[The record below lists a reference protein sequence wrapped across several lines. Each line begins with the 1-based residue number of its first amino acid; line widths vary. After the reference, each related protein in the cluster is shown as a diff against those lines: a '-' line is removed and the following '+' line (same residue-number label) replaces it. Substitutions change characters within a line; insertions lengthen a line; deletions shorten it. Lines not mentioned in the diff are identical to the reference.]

1 MAPRPVPRLELS
13 DVTKAYGPLVA
24 VDGVSLAVAPG
35 EVHAV
40 LGENGAGKSTLM
52 KILYGVV
59 QADAGRVLWD
69 GEPVAITTP
78 TAARRLGIGMVFQHF
93 SLFPS
98 LTVLEN
104 LVVSLPAGRSA
115 AAIATAAEALAG
127 QHGLAVDLRRTVD
140 TLSVGE
146 RQRVEIVRCLLQDP
160 RLIILDEPTSVLTP
174 QAVEELFALLRA
186 LAGSGCS
193 ILYVSHKLHEV
204 RALCDSATILRRGR
218 VVDRVDPRGE
228 TDASLAERMLGSV
241 VPPPSRRVGAATPRD
256 RLAVRGLDRP
266 AETAHGVA
274 LRDVDLTVRAGEI
287 LGIAGIAGNGQAEL
301 LEAISGEWRGPAEAV
316 MIEGAPAGALGPVER
331 RRLGLVAIPE
341 ERLGHGAVPS
351 MTLADNALLTTAHRG
366 LVRHG
371 LIDRRAAAAEATRCI
386 RDFDVRSGTPRT
398 TAQALSGGNLQKF
411 IVGRELSQ
419 APGVVVAHQPTWGI
433 DVGAAAAIY
442 TALAAMRDAGAAIL
456 LVSEDLD
463 ELFAV
468 CDRIAVLSAGRLS
481 PPVPIGEATVE
492 AIGRLMADGSHHP
505 SPAAG
510 VSHAVHA

>member
-1 MAPRPVPRLELS
+1 MAPPPVPRLELT
-13 DVTKAYGPLVA
+13 DVTKAYGSLVA
-24 VDGVSLAVAPG
+24 VDAVSLAVAPG

-59 QADAGRVLWD
+59 QADAGRLSWE
-69 GEPVAITTP
+69 GEAVAITKP
-78 TAARRLGIGMVFQHF
+78 TVARGLGIGMVFQHF

-104 LVVSLPAGRSA
+104 LVVSLPGGRSSA
-115 AAIATAAEALAG
+115 SIATAAGALAG
-127 QHGLAVDLRRTVD
+127 RHGLAVDLDRMVD

-174 QAVEELFALLRA
+174 QAVEELFALLRG
-186 LAGSGCS
+186 LAASGCS

-241 VPPPSRRVGAATPRD
+241 VPPPPRRAASTAARE
-256 RLAVRGLDRP
+256 RLTIGGLHRP
-266 AETAHGVA
+266 AETPHGVA
-274 LRDVDLTVRAGEI
+274 LRDVELTVRAGEI

-301 LEAISGEWRGPAEAV
+301 LEAISGEWRGRAAAV
-316 MIEGAPAGALGPVER
+316 AIDGVPAGGLGPVER
-331 RRLGLVAIPE
+331 RRLGLVYVPE
-341 ERLGHGAVPS
+341 ERLGHGAVPA
-351 MTLADNALLTTAHRG
+351 MTLADNALLTTGHRG

-371 LIDRRAAAAEATRCI
+371 LIDRRAAAAEATSCI
-386 RDFDVRSGTPRT
+386 REFDVRSGTPRT
-398 TAQALSGGNLQKF
+398 AAGALSGGNLQKF

-442 TALAAMRDAGAAIL
+442 TALAAMRDGGAAIL
-456 LVSEDLD
+456 IVSEDLD
-463 ELFAV
+463 ELFAIS
-468 CDRIAVLSAGRLS
+468 DRIAVLAAGRLS
-481 PPVPIGEATVE
+481 PPMATGAATVE
-492 AIGRLMADGSHHP
+492 TIGRLMARDGHHP
-505 SPAAG
+505 LPAPGASDAAH
-510 VSHAVHA
+510 V

>member
-1 MAPRPVPRLELS
+1 MAPRPVPRLELA

-59 QADAGRVLWD
+59 KADAGTVRWN
-69 GEPVAITTP
+69 GEPVTIATP

-104 LVVSLPAGRSA
+104 LVVSLPGGRSA
-115 AAIATAAEALAG
+115 SAIAAAATALAG
-127 QHGLAVDLRRTVD
+127 RHGLAVDLHRTVE

-174 QAVEELFALLRA
+174 QAVEELFVLLRA
-186 LAGSGCS
+186 LSASGCS

-204 RALCDSATILRRGR
+204 RALCDTATILRRGH

-228 TDASLAERMLGSV
+228 TDASLAERMLGTV
-241 VPPPSRRVGAATPRD
+241 TAPPPRRGGAAATRD
-256 RLAVRGLDRP
+256 RLVLRGLDRP
-266 AETAHGVA
+266 ADTAHAVA
-274 LRDVDLTVRAGEI
+274 LRAVGITVRSGEI
-287 LGIAGIAGNGQAEL
+287 FGIAGIAGNGQAEL

-316 MIEGAPAGALGPVER
+316 AIDGVPAGDLGPVER

-341 ERLGHGAVPS
+341 ERLGHGAVPAMS
-351 MTLADNALLTTAHRG
+351 LADNALLTTAHRG

-371 LIDRRAAAAEATRCI
+371 LIDRRAAAAVATRCI
-386 RDFDVRSGTPRT
+386 EDYDVRSGTPRT
-398 TAQALSGGNLQKF
+398 VAQALSGGNLQKF

-419 APGVVVAHQPTWGI
+419 APGIVVAHQPTWGI

-442 TALAAMRDAGAAIL
+442 AALAAMRDGGAAIL

-468 CDRIAVLSAGRLS
+468 CDRIAVLYAGRLS
-481 PPVPIGEATVE
+481 PPLDIGAATVE
-492 AIGRLMADGSHHP
+492 TIGRLMADGGRHLP
-505 SPAAG
+505 PPAGA
-510 VSHAVHA
+510 SHAVHA

>member
-1 MAPRPVPRLELS
+1 MALRPVPRLELS
-13 DVTKAYGPLVA
+13 DVTKAYGSLVA

-59 QADAGRVLWD
+59 QADAGRVMWN
-69 GEPVAITTP
+69 GEPVTIATP

-115 AAIATAAEALAG
+115 AAIAAAATALAG

-186 LAGSGCS
+186 LAASGCS

-241 VPPPSRRVGAATPRD
+241 VPPPPRRAGAAAVRD
-256 RLAVRGLDRP
+256 RLVLRGLDRP
-266 AETAHGVA
+266 ADTPHAVA
-274 LRDVDLTVRAGEI
+274 LRAIDLAVRAGEI
-287 LGIAGIAGNGQAEL
+287 LGIAGIDGNGQKQLA
-301 LEAISGEWRGPAEAV
+301 EAIAGQRAASAGSVLVEGKPVDRLDVGARTRAGLRYLTDDRLSEGTVGTFPISLNLLLKRIGAAPYWSGG
-316 MIEGAPAGALGPVER
+316 VER
-331 RRLGLVAIPE
+331 PHEIATHAEELVK
-341 ERLGHGAVPS
+341 RY
-351 MTLADNALLTTAHRG
+351 
-366 LVRHG
+366 
-371 LIDRRAAAAEATRCI
+371 
-386 RDFDVRSGTPRT
+386 DVRTPSIET
-398 TAQALSGGNLQKF
+398 PIGKLSGGNIQK
-411 IVGRELSQ
+411 VLLAREL
-419 APGVVVAHQPTWGI
+419 ADGARVVVFNKPTYGLDVQNIRASRRRIRDIAGQGI
-433 DVGAAAAIY
+433 AV
-442 TALAAMRDAGAAIL
+442 L
-456 LVSEDLD
+456 LISTELD
-463 ELFAV
+463 ELIELS
-468 CDRIAVLSAGRLS
+468 DRIAVMARGRLAGI
-481 PPVPIGEATVE
+481 VGNDEGARLRVGELMIG
-492 AIGRLMADGSHHP
+492 
-505 SPAAG
+505 AA
-510 VSHAVHA
+510 S

>member
-1 MAPRPVPRLELS
+1 MTPRAVPRLELN
-13 DVTKAYGPLVA
+13 DVTKAYGSLVA
-24 VDGVSLAVAPG
+24 VDAVSLAVAPG

-59 QADAGRVLWD
+59 HADAGRVLWD
-69 GEPVAITTP
+69 GEPVTIDTP

-104 LVVSLPAGRSA
+104 LVVSLPGGRSA
-115 AAIATAAEALAG
+115 AAIAEAAAALAG
-127 QHGLAVDLRRTVD
+127 RHGLAVDLERVVD

-160 RLIILDEPTSVLTP
+160 RLLILDEPTSVLTP
-174 QAVEELFALLRA
+174 QAVEELFVLLRA
-186 LAGSGCS
+186 LAASGCS

-218 VVDRVDPRGE
+218 VVDRVDPRCE

-241 VPPPSRRVGAATPRD
+241 TVPPPRRSGGAARA
-256 RLAVRGLDRP
+256 LLVMRGLNRP
-266 AETAHGVA
+266 AETAHAVA
-274 LRDVDLTVRAGEI
+274 LRGVDLAVRSGEI
-287 LGIAGIAGNGQAEL
+287 FGIAGIAGNGQEEL
-301 LEAISGEWRGPAEAV
+301 LEAISGEWRGLAGAV
-316 MIEGAPAGALGPVER
+316 VVDEVPAGGLGPVER
-331 RRLGLVAIPE
+331 RRLGLVTIPE

-366 LVRHG
+366 LVRRG
-371 LIDRRAAAAEATRCI
+371 LIDRRAAAAAAARCI
-386 RDFDVRSGTPRT
+386 QDFDVRSGTPE
-398 TAQALSGGNLQKF
+398 TAAQSLSGGNLQKF

-419 APGVVVAHQPTWGI
+419 SPRIVVAHQPTWGI

-442 TALAAMRDAGAAIL
+442 AALAAMRDAGAAIL
-456 LVSEDLD
+456 LISEDLD

-481 PPVPIGEATVE
+481 PPMAIGEATVE
-492 AIGRLMADGSHHP
+492 TIGRLMADGDRL
-505 SPAAG
+505 SPPAPGA
-510 VSHAVHA
+510 SHAVHA